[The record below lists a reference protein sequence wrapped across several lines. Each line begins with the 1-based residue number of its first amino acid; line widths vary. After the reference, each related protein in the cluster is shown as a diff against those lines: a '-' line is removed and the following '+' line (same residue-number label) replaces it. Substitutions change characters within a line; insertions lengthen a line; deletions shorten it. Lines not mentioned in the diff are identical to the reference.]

1 MNIKEII
8 TLCNVSNEYE
18 LLRVF
23 PSKYESLV
31 PTKIDENPIEGK
43 RYVFHGF
50 AKNIKTFN
58 SRNSSIIRLNI
69 MVESKFSV
77 TAMIYN
83 QSFYLNKITNEKDL
97 LFVCRFSEVR
107 KIYLISLI
115 VNADSYYGITGIRPV
130 YSLPKGISNSIFS
143 SYIRKILSYPMPI
156 IESNSKLPKVFVD
169 KYKLLN
175 EYDSFK
181 CIHLPRND
189 VDLRLGLRRFKY
201 EEALIYSINAIK
213 SRKFIDNKKKVLCN
227 NFINHDKIN
236 EFVKNLKFKLTKD
249 QLQSIREIILDMEK
263 DEVMYRLLQG
273 DVGTGKTIVAFV
285 SLYANFLRGKQGVLM
300 SPTFELSSQHYNNA
314 IKIFQKYKI
323 NIKLLSNNL
332 PSNTKKEILNNIKNG
347 TIDIVISTHMAVS
360 KYVEFKNLGL
370 AIVDEQQRFGVKQRN
385 EIVNKGEGTDFLM
398 MSATPIPRTLAQII
412 NSDIE
417 VSTLNQYP
425 HGIRTVE
432 TYLIRSTDPMLF
444 NQIDFY
450 LSQKRQIFIIAPKI
464 DEGEKKVSNA
474 TSIYK
479 EMCSRYSENQ
489 CQLLHGK
496 IKQDEQEKIY
506 NKFLSGKK
514 LILVSTTIVEV
525 GIDVSSASLLIVFDS
540 NYFGLS
546 SLHQLR
552 GRIGRSGQQA
562 TALLVYDK
570 DDEDAIDRLKFLTTT
585 NDGLKIAT
593 YDLKIR
599 GKGSYS
605 GERQS
610 GKSELRVCN
619 FVDDYSI
626 FVSAKKD
633 AKFILEKENNEEFS
647 EFLSSIDGKSDTF
660 LV

>member
-1 MNIKEII
+1 MNIKEIMS
-8 TLCNVSNEYE
+8 LCNATNDYE
-18 LLRVF
+18 LLRIF

-31 PTKIDENPIEGK
+31 PTTIDKNPVEGK

-50 AKNIKTFN
+50 ASNIKTFKYRN
-58 SRNSSIIRLNI
+58 NSTIRFRIVIDSRNGVNAL
-69 MVESKFSV
+69 
-77 TAMIYN
+77 IYN
-83 QSFYLNKITNEKDL
+83 QFFYLNKITDEKDL
-97 LFVCRFSEVR
+97 LFVCKYNEAR
-107 KIYLISLI
+107 KIYLVSLI
-115 VNADSYYGITGIRPV
+115 ISGDSYYGITGIRPV
-130 YSLPKGISNSIFS
+130 YSLPKGVSNSIFS
-143 SYIRKILSYPMPI
+143 SYIRKILSYPMPM
-156 IESNSKLPKVFVD
+156 IEANDKLPKSLIE

-189 VDLRLGLRRFKY
+189 GDLKIGLRRFKY
-201 EEALIYSINAIK
+201 EEALIYNLNAIK
-213 SRKFIDNKKKVLCN
+213 SRLEISQKKKDTTIN
-227 NFINHDKIN
+227 NISHDKIN
-236 EFVKNLKFKLTKD
+236 EFVKNLNFKLTKD
-249 QLQSIREIILDMEK
+249 QIQSIREIVLDMEK
-263 DEVMYRLLQG
+263 DEAMYRLLQG
-273 DVGTGKTIVAFV
+273 DVGTGKTIVAFA
-285 SLYANFLRGKQGVLM
+285 SLYANYLRGKQGALM
-300 SPTFELSSQHYNNA
+300 APTFELSSQHYNNA
-314 IKIFQKYKI
+314 IKIFSKYDI

-332 PSNTKKEILNNIKNG
+332 TANVKKELLDEIKNG
-347 TIDIVISTHMAVS
+347 TVDIVISTHMAVS
-360 KYVEFKNLGL
+360 KYVQFKNLGL

-385 EIVNKGEGTDFLM
+385 EIVNKGSGTDFLM

-425 HGIRTVE
+425 HGVRTVN

-464 DEGEKKVSNA
+464 DEGEKNVFDA

-506 NKFLSGKK
+506 NKFLSGEK

-525 GIDVSSASLLIVFDS
+525 GIDVSSAGLLIVYDS

-562 TALLVYDK
+562 TALLIYDK
-570 DDEDAIDRLKFLTTT
+570 DDEEAIDRLKFLTTT

-605 GERQS
+605 GEKQS
-610 GKSELRVCN
+610 GKSELKVCN
-619 FVDDYSI
+619 FVDDYPI
-626 FVSAKKD
+626 FVSAKND
-633 AKFILEKENNEEFS
+633 AKKILENTNDEEYS
-647 EFLSSIDGKSDTF
+647 NFLASIKDKNDTF